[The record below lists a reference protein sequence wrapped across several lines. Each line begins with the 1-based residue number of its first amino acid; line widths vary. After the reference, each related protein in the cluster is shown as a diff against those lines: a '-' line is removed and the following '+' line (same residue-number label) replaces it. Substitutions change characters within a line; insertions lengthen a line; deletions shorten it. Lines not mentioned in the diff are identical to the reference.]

1 MAKKLLFKIKKN
13 VMDHYSITAQHF
25 INAGEEGL
33 QHYQMLLNAII
44 ADLNNASLKEI
55 NTAHGL
61 IFYKG
66 HQKDMTSDRSYRTI
80 STCPFLAKSVD
91 LYIRE
96 LYLDLWQEL
105 QAETQYQGTGSSHE
119 LASLLLTEVLQY
131 SLHTACNPV
140 YILALDAQS
149 AFDRCLRQVLVSELY
164 KAKMSPATIALIDRR
179 LASRCTVYE
188 WEGNMM
194 GPANDTTGFE
204 QGGVNSS
211 DFYKLYNNEQL
222 KTAQESKLGVDIG
235 SGIISAIG
243 QADDVVLVSD
253 SLYSLQLLVTLT
265 ELYCSKFRVLLEP
278 SKTKL
283 LCYSNHNQKF
293 LVDYALNTLSPLTAS
308 LYRSKLRWS
317 MWVS

>member
-1 MAKKLLFKIKKN
+1 MRPSLWICT
-13 VMDHYSITAQHF
+13 SESF
-25 INAGEEGL
+25 I
-33 QHYQMLLNAII
+33 
-44 ADLNNASLKEI
+44 
-55 NTAHGL
+55 L
-61 IFYKG
+61 I
-66 HQKDMTSDRSYRTI
+66 
-80 STCPFLAKSVD
+80 
-91 LYIRE
+91 
-96 LYLDLWQEL
+96 
-105 QAETQYQGTGSSHE
+105 
-119 LASLLLTEVLQY
+119 
-131 SLHTACNPV
+131 V
-140 YILALDAQS
+140 YILI
-149 AFDRCLRQVLVSELY
+149 VT
-164 KAKMSPATIALIDRR
+164 P
-179 LASRCTVYE
+179 
-188 WEGNMM
+188 
-194 GPANDTTGFE
+194 